1 MSQKQVIATQRGY
14 FNDRLIAEGERFV
27 VPAHE
32 TANWWVDAPA
42 SEAVEVPKTDAQ
54 LLEEEYD
61 RKLAKVSADLQAKFD
76 SQLESALN
84 RMTQAPAPVAPL
96 PDSFSGVSMHFN
108 DGLSEVS
115 DGQDRSATITTQD
128 DASEPSVLGGSE
140 APAAPVEDYKDYTAE
155 ELRDLLNSRG
165 IKFKVADT
173 KPELIA
179 KLGG

>member
-84 RMTQAPAPVAPL
+84 RMTQAPAPVAP
-96 PDSFSGVSMHFN
+96 VFN
-108 DGLSEVS
+108 DPVPVSDNQGVS

-128 DASEPSVLGGSE
+128 DASEPAVLGGSE
-140 APAAPVEDYKDYTAE
+140 APAAPTQDYKDYTAE

-173 KPELIA
+173 KSELIA